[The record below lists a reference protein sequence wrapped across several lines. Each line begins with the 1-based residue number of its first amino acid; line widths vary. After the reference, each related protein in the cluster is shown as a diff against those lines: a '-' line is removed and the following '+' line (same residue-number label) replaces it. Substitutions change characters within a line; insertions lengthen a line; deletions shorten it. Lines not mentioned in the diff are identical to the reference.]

1 MRSLLNS
8 DNEGSV
14 ELMATNMLKTKN
26 DQMTTN
32 SKYKM
37 LKTRNDQV
45 VTQMTIAGIVVVVMM
60 IFGILMLAAQ
70 GGLIEINPATFY
82 QFMTIHGTGM
92 IGAAALATS
101 AIMWYFLSHY
111 VDLSKKIFNLN
122 LVLFLIGVVMTVIG
136 IFSFKYAS
144 AWTFL
149 YPLPALSAGAW
160 GVTGA
165 LLYLGGMLVLG
176 VGFLLLYIDTGRAII
191 KKYGSLGKGLGW
203 DVISGKKA
211 EKDAPPA
218 TVVASTMVTIVNIS
232 ALVAGATV
240 LIMNMITVVN
250 TDVTFNP
257 LLAKNLTYAF
267 GHIFANAT
275 IYMAVIA
282 VYEILSRY
290 TNRPWK
296 ANKPFLIAWTMSTAF
311 TMIVYPHH
319 LFMDSAMPKWILIF
333 GQILSYANGLP
344 VLIITAYGAL
354 MIVYKSGIKWDM
366 GSSLMFLSMFGWTAG
381 VVPALVD
388 SAIVVNHVMHNTKWV
403 PGHFHMYMGLG
414 VVAMMFGF
422 MYFLAKNDSQI
433 KTNGLDKFA
442 FVLYVVSMFGVCASF
457 LVSGS
462 LSTPRRFAT
471 HLPEWMG
478 PAQFGAATGVFVVL
492 SILIFV
498 LHFVRYILGR
508 NKGLALNE
516 SKSK

>member
-1 MRSLLNS
+1 
-8 DNEGSV
+8 
-14 ELMATNMLKTKN
+14 MAITNKYMPLKLRDDK
-26 DQMTTN
+26 
-32 SKYKM
+32 
-37 LKTRNDQV
+37 V
-45 VTQMTIAGIVVVVMM
+45 VTQMIIAGVVVIAMM
-60 IFGILMLAAQ
+60 IFGVLMLAVQ
-70 GGLIEINPATFY
+70 GGVIDVAPAMFY
-82 QFMTIHGTGM
+82 QFLTIHGTGM

-111 VDLSKKIFNLN
+111 VELSKKIFNLN
-122 LVLFLIGVVMTVIG
+122 LVLFLIGLVMTTIG

-144 AWTFL
+144 GWTFL
-149 YPLPALSAGAW
+149 YPLPALSGGAW
-160 GVTGA
+160 GTTGA

-232 ALVAGATV
+232 ALTAGATV
-240 LIMNMITVVN
+240 LIVNMISVVN
-250 TDVTFNP
+250 PAFTFNP

-282 VYEILSRY
+282 VYEILARY
-290 TNRPWK
+290 TGRPWK
-296 ANKPFLIAWTMSTAF
+296 ANKPFLIAWTMSTLF

-319 LFMDSAMPKWILIF
+319 LFMDSAMPKWILVF

-354 MIVYKSGIKWDM
+354 MIVYKSGVKWDM
-366 GSSLMFLSMFGWTAG
+366 ASSLIFLSMFGWTAG

-422 MYFLAKNDSQI
+422 MYFLAKNDSQL
-433 KTNGLDKFA
+433 KSNALDKLA
-442 FVLYVVSMFGVCASF
+442 FVVYLIAMFGVCVSF
-457 LVSGS
+457 LISGAIG
-462 LSTPRRFAT
+462 TPRRFAT
-471 HLPEWMG
+471 HIPEWMG
-478 PAQFGAATGVFVVL
+478 PAQVGAVTG
-492 SILIFV
+492 IFV
-498 LHFVRYILGR
+498 IIGVSVFTIHFVRYIFVR
-508 NKGLALNE
+508 NKIPA
-516 SKSK
+516 SIDAQRAKII

>member
-1 MRSLLNS
+1 
-8 DNEGSV
+8 
-14 ELMATNMLKTKN
+14 MATTHKYMPLKSRDDK
-26 DQMTTN
+26 
-32 SKYKM
+32 
-37 LKTRNDQV
+37 V
-45 VTQMTIAGIVVVVMM
+45 VTQMIISGAVVIVGM
-60 IFGILMLAAQ
+60 IFGVLMLASQ
-70 GGLIEINPATFY
+70 GGLIELSAASFY
-82 QFMTIHGTGM
+82 QFLTIHGTAM
-92 IGAAALATS
+92 IGSAALATS

-122 LVLFLIGVVMTVIG
+122 LVLFLIGVVMTIIG
-136 IFSFKYAS
+136 IFSFEYAS

-149 YPLPALSAGAW
+149 YPLPALSGGAW
-160 GVTGA
+160 GTTGA

-232 ALVAGATV
+232 ALTAGATV
-240 LIMNMITVVN
+240 LIVNMISVVN
-250 TDVTFNP
+250 PAFTFNP

-282 VYEILSRY
+282 VYEILARY
-290 TNRPWK
+290 TGRPWK
-296 ANKPFLIAWTMSTAF
+296 ANKPFLIAWTMSTLF

-319 LFMDSAMPKWILIF
+319 LLMDSAMPKWILIL

-366 GSSLMFLSMFGWTAG
+366 ASSLIFLSMFGWTAG

-414 VVAMMFGF
+414 VIAMMFGF
-422 MYFLAKNDSQI
+422 MYFLAKNDSQL
-433 KTNGLDKFA
+433 KTNGLDNFG
-442 FVLYVVSMFGVCASF
+442 FVLYTLSMFGVCVSF
-457 LVSGS
+457 LVSGAI
-462 LSTPRRFAT
+462 STPRRFAT
-471 HLPEWMG
+471 HFPEWMG
-478 PAQFGAATGVFVVL
+478 PAQVGAVTGVFVVIG
-492 SILIFV
+492 ILIFV
-498 LHFVRYILGR
+498 LHFVRYIFGR
-508 NKGLALNE
+508 NKTSVNSATQQTE
-516 SKSK
+516 AI